1 MGVGPGRLAGA
12 HRRLDG
18 GADPACLDQIEAAH
32 RKSTGS
38 FVRRILADAE
48 KEFDPIARFG
58 YGLDGDET
66 DRDRDFAAVRGGF
79 DDNSFVR
86 QMRDQLEQD

>member
-1 MGVGPGRLAGA
+1 M
-12 HRRLDG
+12 
-18 GADPACLDQIEAAH
+18 IEADH
-32 RKSTGS
+32 RKAAAS

-58 YGLDGDET
+58 YGLEGGET
-66 DRDRDFAAVRGGF
+66 ERDRDFAAVRGGF

-86 QMRDQLEQD
+86 QMRDQLEKD